1 MSKIKYL
8 VLMLLVFGAFMLNG
22 CIYIPP
28 NDHVGKPAAHSYK
41 DPYYYDDDYYYYHGR
56 RHYY

>member
-1 MSKIKYL
+1 MSKIKHL

-41 DPYYYDDDYYYYHGR
+41 DSYYGDDYYYYR
-56 RHYY
+56 